1 MALKVKSIATAAEKL
16 VRNAQ
21 AASQEWLENTKA
33 AGEAWASGTQ
43 AAKMNYGTAV
53 RAGGIEDRFARGV
66 AKAGSAKFVRKVGD
80 VGGQRF
86 APGVGAGKVDYLA
99 NADQYFSLLAGLSL
113 PPRAPRGSASNT
125 QRVVA
130 VDQALNAKRLA
141 LLGVT
146 GGG

>member
-1 MALKVKSIATAAEKL
+1 MALKVKSISSAADKL

-33 AGEAWASGTQ
+33 AGEAWVTGTQ
-43 AAKMNYGTAV
+43 GAKLNYGQAV
-53 RAGGIEDRFARGV
+53 RSGGIEDRFARGV
-66 AKAGSAKFVRKVGD
+66 AKAGAAKFVRKVSD

-86 APGVGAGKVDYLA
+86 APGVSAGKVDYQA
-99 NADQYFSLLAGLSL
+99 NAEGYFSLLAGLSL

-141 LLGVT
+141 LLGVSA
-146 GGG
+146 GG